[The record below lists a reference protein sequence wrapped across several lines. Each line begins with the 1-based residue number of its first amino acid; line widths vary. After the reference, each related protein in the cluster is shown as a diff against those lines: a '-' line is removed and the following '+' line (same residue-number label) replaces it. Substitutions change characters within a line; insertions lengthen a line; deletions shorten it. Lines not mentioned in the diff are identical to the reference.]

1 MKKTVTK
8 KAASKVAAKKPA
20 VKESPILKDVKQ
32 LYGFM
37 KDNNL
42 DTIEYDQK
50 GLYLRLVKAKPAV
63 VPVPV
68 SVGGAAAAAGAGLQ
82 AGRLLSCQ
90 SGLSGGQNQCEMPV
104 SRKVRRDT
112 KKL

>member
-42 DTIEYDQK
+42 DTT
-50 GLYLRLVKAKPAV
+50 RKACICAW
-63 VPVPV
+63 
-68 SVGGAAAAAGAGLQ
+68 
-82 AGRLLSCQ
+82 
-90 SGLSGGQNQCEMPV
+90 
-104 SRKVRRDT
+104 
-112 KKL
+112 